1 MRFWPKKEIPAPA
14 LKVEP
19 RIPLR
24 VRQGSAASITPER
37 PPINAFVVPAPA
49 PGVLPAGVATMA
61 TDENIKPTF
70 VYASGGLQ
78 HEGLQFMGYPYL
90 AELSQ
95 RPEYRHIVET
105 LAKEMTRKWV
115 TLHAPGDLDKSD
127 RCAQIDE
134 AMKRFRVR
142 DRFRR
147 AAEVDGFFG
156 RSHLFLDFGNADPAE
171 LKTPLTITSAKIGK
185 NSLKR
190 LKVIEPMWTYPAQY
204 NASNPLEKNWYD
216 PETWYVMGTEVH
228 KTRLLTFVGREV
240 PDILKPA
247 YMFGGLSLTQM
258 VKAYV
263 DHFLRMRDS
272 VSDIANAFSVMVLMT
287 DLSSALAGGGWDNV
301 TERAAV
307 LNRYRTNRGLFLA
320 NKETEDFKNVAAPIA
335 GLSDLLAQAQEQMAS
350 VSGEPLV
357 KLFGITPKGL
367 NASSQGELE
376 AWDDTVA
383 AYQQRLFAD
392 NLKHTLDVI
401 QMSEFGDID
410 RDIDARFE
418 PLKQMT
424 EAELATIRKTNADS
438 AAVYIADGVMS
449 PAEERSRLAKEEGGI
464 YADLDLNVEIDPPD
478 EGLDPNLGGGVGK
491 EVPPRD
497 LGSGG
502 GA

>member
-1 MRFWPKKEIPAPA
+1 MRFWPEKKLPPPAP
-14 LKVEP
+14 KVEP
-19 RIPLR
+19 RIPMR
-24 VRQGSAASITPER
+24 VRPGSAASIAPEK
-37 PPINAFVVPAPA
+37 PAINAFVIPPPA
-49 PGVLPAGVATMA
+49 PGVLPSGAAPMA
-61 TDENIKPTF
+61 MDDNIKPTF
-70 VYASGGLQ
+70 VYAAQGLQ

-127 RCAQIDE
+127 RLGQLDE
-134 AMKRFRVR
+134 AMKGLRVR

-156 RSHLFLDFGNADPAE
+156 RAHLFLDFDNSSPAE
-171 LKTPLTITSAKIGK
+171 LKTPLTVTSAKIGR

-190 LKVIEPMWTYPAQY
+190 LKVIEPMWTYPATY
-204 NASNPLEKNWYD
+204 NASNPLLKNWYD

-263 DHFLRMRDS
+263 DHFLRTRDS
-272 VSDIANAFSVMVLMT
+272 VSDMLHAFSVMVLSM
-287 DLSSALAGGGWDNV
+287 DLSAQLAGAGWDNV
-301 TERAAV
+301 TERISTF
-307 LNRYRTNRGLFLA
+307 NRFRDNRGTFVV
-320 NKETEDFKNVAAPIA
+320 NKETEDFKNVSAPLG

-392 NLKHTLDVI
+392 NLKHVLDVI

-410 RDIDARFE
+410 QDIDARFE

-449 PAEERSRLAKEEGGI
+449 PSEERSRLAKEEGGL

-491 EVPPRD
+491 EVPP
-497 LGSGG
+497 GG
-502 GA
+502 GGR